1 MYAQKLGNDFDF
13 TIAEP
18 LDTWLTAGAHDYA
31 VPEAGGSSARVFKLK
46 SKRLMGDVH
55 RDTAI
60 KVMRH
65 DKIDYAKPLFLQE
78 INILRTL
85 DGHPGLTPMIK
96 TGFLNLSPGSKWPA
110 EIAPLTKLL
119 ELKASAS
126 GLSGE
131 LVIFDLNETDQMLS
145 EFEQRIQE
153 EWLPF
158 IVLERRWE
166 DNLYLLCDAGY
177 TRGDFLKNLSVQEV
191 ITIAIQITE
200 LLSFAHDK
208 GVVYFDHKLLHYYWN
223 DIRKQVFMI
232 DWNIGR
238 LTSDVPSIE
247 SQQFDLLQFSSRAM
261 HHLFTGRQAP
271 GSVAVGANKPED
283 IENSPRHYKA
293 SYPYDVQKRLNRE
306 EITFLE
312 RSLDGGFSSALEMH
326 DALGKLILKRL

>member
-1 MYAQKLGNDFDF
+1 MYEQKLGNDFDF

-46 SKRLMGDVH
+46 SKRLMGDVV

-65 DKIDYAKPLFLQE
+65 DKVDYAKPLFLQE

-85 DGHPGLTPMIK
+85 DGHPGITPMIR
-96 TGFLNLSPGSKWPA
+96 TGYLNLFPESKWPF
-110 EIAPLTKLL
+110 EIAPLTKNL

-131 LVIFDLNETDQMLS
+131 AVVYDLSETDQMLA
-145 EFEQRIQE
+145 EYDQRLHDN
-153 EWLPF
+153 WLPF
-158 IVLERRWE
+158 IILERRWE

-177 TRGDFLKNLSVQEV
+177 TRGDFLKNLSMLE
-191 ITIAIQITE
+191 ILTIAIQITE
-200 LLSFAHDK
+200 LLNFAHNQ

-238 LTSDVPSIE
+238 FTPDTPSIE

-293 SYPYDVQKRLNRE
+293 SYPYDVQKRLNQE

-312 RSLDGGFSSALEMH
+312 RSLDGGFTSALEMH
-326 DALGKLILKRL
+326 NSLEQLLLKRL